1 MPLED
6 QYLTE
11 VLIIFTL
18 SIAALAFCQRMK
30 VPGIVAFFL
39 TGVIAGPYGLGLIG
53 DQADVQTL
61 AEIGIVFLLFTIG
74 MEMSLKSLF
83 EMRKGM
89 LLGGVIQIGLT
100 IVCVALIAWSFGLPL
115 PVAIFFG
122 MLLAHTSTTV
132 MLTIFQHRGEMDTPP
147 VKLALGISVLQDLS
161 TVPMIL
167 MVPMLAG
174 MDAAGLLPSLL
185 TFVAGLVL
193 LAVVAASA
201 LWVVPRLLYHVARL
215 KSRELFILT
224 VISLCLGTA
233 WITSHLGLSL
243 ALGAFLAGLI
253 ISESEYSHEA
263 LSTVT
268 PFKDVFTSFF
278 FVSMGML
285 LDTAFF
291 AGHAVEILV
300 LIAVVIIGKAV
311 IGAVAVLPAKV
322 PLHTAVLT
330 GLAIGQIGEF
340 AFILSQPGIEYGLL
354 SPELEQ
360 VFLAVA
366 IGTMALSPFVVAT
379 APGVTAAFSRLP
391 LPAWLCNGERPPASK
406 PAAGNE
412 GNHLIIIGF
421 GPIGRQM
428 ARAAQKAGIRYVVV
442 ELNPETVRL
451 EKKKGVPIFFGDA
464 INEGVL
470 DYAGIR
476 NARAVAVTI
485 PDGRTAEHITAI
497 ARRISPKCTIIT
509 RTRYMGDLLPLY
521 VLGADEV
528 VSEEFE
534 TTAEILTRVL
544 TCYSLPGD
552 EVGRVV
558 GAMRE
563 EKYAMLRQV
572 NLHLPRLRDFG
583 ASPGDMEIVTMQ
595 VSEGAPIAGLTLA
608 GINLRQTYEVAVI
621 AVARG
626 TERLT
631 CPDGGTIIQAGDAC
645 VLIGSRKKIAGVAD
659 LFRGA

>member
-6 QYLTE
+6 PFLTE
-11 VLIIFTL
+11 VLVIFTL

-39 TGVIAGPYGLGLIG
+39 TGVLAGPYGLGLIS

-89 LLGGVIQIGLT
+89 LLGGTLQIGLT
-100 IVCVALIAWSFGLPL
+100 VALVALVAWSLGLPL
-115 PVAIFFG
+115 PVAVFFG

-132 MLTIFQHRGEMDTPP
+132 MLTIFQHRGEMDAPP

-174 MDAAGLLPSLL
+174 MDASGLLPSLL
-185 TFVAGLVL
+185 TFVAGLLL
-193 LAVVAASA
+193 LAVVAVSA
-201 LWVVPRLLYHVARL
+201 LWVVPRILYHVARL

-224 VISLCLGTA
+224 VIFLCLATA

-291 AGHAVEILV
+291 AGHAPEILV
-300 LIAVVIIGKAV
+300 LIAAVIIGKAV

-340 AFILSQPGIEYGLL
+340 AFILSRSGIEYGLL
-354 SPELEQ
+354 GPDLEQ
-360 VFLAVA
+360 VFLAAAV
-366 IGTMALSPFVVAT
+366 GTMALSPFVVAT
-379 APGVTAAFSRLP
+379 APGVTASLRRLP
-391 LPAWLCNGERPPASK
+391 LPAGICNGERPPTK
-406 PAAGNE
+406 QGDGKE
-412 GNHLIIIGF
+412 RDHLIIIGF
-421 GPIGRQM
+421 GPMGRQM
-428 ARAAQKAGIRYVVV
+428 ARAAQKAGIAYVVV

-451 EKKKGVPIFFGDA
+451 EKKNGVPIFFGDA

-470 DYAGIR
+470 EYAGVR
-476 NARAVAVTI
+476 NARVVAVTI
-485 PDGRTAEHITAI
+485 PDGRSAEHITAI
-497 ARRISPKCTIIT
+497 AREINPKCAIIT

-534 TTAEILTRVL
+534 TTAEVLARVL
-544 TCYSLPGD
+544 TRYSLPRD
-552 EVGRVV
+552 EVERVV

-572 NLHLPRLRDFG
+572 DVHAPRLRDLG
-583 ASPGDMEIVTMQ
+583 AGAGDMEVVTMQ
-595 VSEGAPIAGLTLA
+595 VSEGAPIADRTLA
-608 GINLRQTYEVAVI
+608 GIDLRKTYEVAVI

-631 CPDGGTIIQAGDAC
+631 CPDGETTLRAGDAC
-645 VLIGSRKKIAGVAD
+645 VLIGSRKRIAVVAD
-659 LFRGA
+659 LFRGT